1 MEGTRILE
9 NKMQVFSSEQF
20 GNVRAI
26 MRDGE
31 PWFVAADICKAL
43 EIGNPS
49 QVLVRLEDDE
59 KMNTLISNEGNQ
71 RGNPNMTVVNESGLY
86 ALIFG
91 SRKPE
96 AKVFKRWVTHEVL
109 PTIRKTGG
117 YVQAG
122 REEEFIERYFP
133 AFSDETKLIMVK
145 DLRTQV
151 LALKADN
158 AKQQAQLA
166 EQQPKVEFADH
177 VADSKTLLTVSA
189 FAKIVQN
196 EDIKLG
202 RNKLMAWLRDSGY
215 LRANNEPYQQYIKQG
230 LFRVREVYVNGIF
243 YPVTFITGKGQLY
256 LVEKLRAEFCAA

>member
-1 MEGTRILE
+1 ME
-9 NKMQVFSSEQF
+9 NKMQVFSSQQF
-20 GNVRAI
+20 GNVRVVE
-26 MRDGE
+26 RDGE
-31 PWFVAADICKAL
+31 PWFVAADVCKAL
-43 EIGNPS
+43 EIANNRDA
-49 QVLVRLEDDE
+49 LTRIDDDE
-59 KMNTLISNEGNQ
+59 KGVALADTLGGKQEVTI
-71 RGNPNMTVVNESGLY
+71 VNEPGLY
-86 ALIFG
+86 SLVLG

-96 AKVFKRWVTHEVL
+96 AKVFKRWVTHEVI

-133 AFSDETKLIMVK
+133 AFSDETKLTMVK
-145 DLRTQV
+145 DLRAQV

-202 RNKLMAWLRDSGY
+202 RNKLMAWLRDRGY

-243 YPVTFITGKGQLY
+243 YPVTFVTGKGQLY

>member
-1 MEGTRILE
+1 
-9 NKMQVFSSEQF
+9 MQVFSSEQF

-31 PWFVAADICKAL
+31 PWFVAADVCKAL
-43 EIGNPS
+43 EIDKS
-49 QVLVRLEDDE
+49 QTRRLDEDE
-59 KMNTLISNEGNQ
+59 KGVYSTQTLGGKQEVTI
-71 RGNPNMTVVNESGLY
+71 VNEPGLY
-86 ALIFG
+86 SLVLG

-109 PTIRKTGG
+109 PTIRRTGG
-117 YVQAG
+117 YVQQG
-122 REEEFIERYFP
+122 REEEFIEMYFP
-133 AFSDETKLIMVK
+133 AFSDETKLTMVK

-177 VADSKTLLTVSA
+177 VANSKTLLTVSA

-196 EDIKLG
+196 ENIKLG
-202 RNKLMAWLRDSGY
+202 RNKLMAWLRDRGY

-230 LFRVREVYVNGIF
+230 LFQAREVYVNGMVH
-243 YPVTFITGKGQLY
+243 PVTFITGKGQLY

>member
-1 MEGTRILE
+1 MEN

-20 GNVRAI
+20 GNVRVVE
-26 MRDGE
+26 RDGE
-31 PWFVAADICKAL
+31 PWFVAADVCKAL
-43 EIGNPS
+43 EIANNRDA
-49 QVLVRLEDDE
+49 LTRIDDDE
-59 KMNTLISNEGNQ
+59 KGVALADTLGGKQEVTI
-71 RGNPNMTVVNESGLY
+71 VNEPGLY
-86 ALIFG
+86 SLVLG

-96 AKVFKRWVTHEVL
+96 AKVFKRWVTHEVI

-145 DLRTQV
+145 DLRAQV

-202 RNKLMAWLRDSGY
+202 RNKLMAWLRDRGY

-256 LVEKLRAEFCAA
+256 LVEKLRTEFCAA

>member
-1 MEGTRILE
+1 ME

-31 PWFVAADICKAL
+31 PWFVAADVCKAL

-49 QVLVRLEDDE
+49 QAIARLEDDE

-109 PTIRKTGG
+109 PTIRRTGG
-117 YVQAG
+117 YVQQD

-177 VADSKTLLTVSA
+177 VAGSKTLLTMSA

-230 LFRVREVYVNGIF
+230 LFRVREV
-243 YPVTFITGKGQLY
+243 
-256 LVEKLRAEFCAA
+256 

>member
-1 MEGTRILE
+1 ME

-31 PWFVAADICKAL
+31 PWFVAADVCKAL

-49 QVLVRLEDDE
+49 QAIARLEDDE

-109 PTIRKTGG
+109 PTIRRTGG
-117 YVQAG
+117 YVQQD

-243 YPVTFITGKGQLY
+243 YPVTFVTGKGQLY

>member
-1 MEGTRILE
+1 
-9 NKMQVFSSEQF
+9 
-20 GNVRAI
+20 

-31 PWFVAADICKAL
+31 PWFVAADVCKAL

-49 QVLVRLEDDE
+49 QAIARLEDDE

-109 PTIRKTGG
+109 PTIRRTGG
-117 YVQAG
+117 YVQQD

-177 VADSKTLLTVSA
+177 VADSKTLLTMSA

-243 YPVTFITGKGQLY
+243 YPVTFVTGKGQLY
-256 LVEKLRAEFCAA
+256 LVEKLKAEFCAA

>member
-1 MEGTRILE
+1 ME

-256 LVEKLRAEFCAA
+256 LVEKLRAEFYAA

>member
-1 MEGTRILE
+1 ME

-20 GNVRAI
+20 GNVRVVE
-26 MRDGE
+26 RDGE
-31 PWFVAADICKAL
+31 PWFVAADVCKAL
-43 EIGNPS
+43 EIANNRDA
-49 QVLVRLEDDE
+49 LTRIDDDE
-59 KMNTLISNEGNQ
+59 KGVALADTLGGKQEVTI
-71 RGNPNMTVVNESGLY
+71 VNEPGLY
-86 ALIFG
+86 SLVLG

-96 AKVFKRWVTHEVL
+96 AKVFKRWVTHEVI

-145 DLRTQV
+145 DLRAQV